1 LTHVSVKNIEISTKL
16 HSCEEA
22 VVDVFVAI
30 KGHVIVFDVCE
41 ILLGKVKG
49 SRSKPILPFWELMPV
64 VDVAEYI

>member
-1 LTHVSVKNIEISTKL
+1 
-16 HSCEEA
+16 

-49 SRSKPILPFWELMPV
+49 SRSKPVLPFWELMPV